1 MSSLVLE
8 LKSDALNS
16 SVSTLDVLR
25 KALVVA
31 RKLGIE
37 KFQKWIELELEGY
50 DGSPLPKYRSTRG
63 QLKAWN
69 PYHGWH
75 PIRTHSKDLQE
86 VYAKVCDCSISQPI
100 SELIFLANSEG
111 DELQMQLP
119 FQVKSFLES
128 TVRTSVKISISK
140 VSVQG
145 IVEAVRDIILQ
156 WALQLEEDD
165 VTGEGMTFS
174 KEEKQIAA
182 RHDSS
187 SFIQIINIDQAQMQ
201 NSSSES
207 QAKSGTFSNNLS
219 GANVANFANQVTDNA
234 RQQANQYNYSLEQRQ
249 TLAEAA
255 AEIQKLLEQL
265 SQTYSTD
272 TVSERMQLATEAVTR
287 IESNPNLMQRL
298 VSSLQAGG
306 VSALEQLLNHPAASF
321 VIAALED
328 WQKTKGEQVQ

>member
-1 MSSLVLE
+1 VSSLVLE
-8 LKSDALNS
+8 LQSDALNS

-63 QLKAWN
+63 QLRAWN

-75 PIRTHSKDLQE
+75 PIRTDSKDLQE
-86 VYAKVCDCSISQPI
+86 VYAEVCDCSISQPI

-119 FQVKSFLES
+119 FQAESFLVS

-156 WALQLEEDD
+156 WALQLEEDG

-182 RHDSS
+182 RHDYN
-187 SFIQIINIDQAQMQ
+187 SFIQINIDQSQMQ

-207 QAKSGTFSNNLS
+207 QANSETFSNNLS

-272 TVSERMQLATEAVTR
+272 TLSERMQLAMEAVTR

-328 WQKTKGEQVQ
+328 WKKTKGGQVP

>member
-1 MSSLVLE
+1 VSSLVLE
-8 LKSDALNS
+8 LQSDALNS

-37 KFQKWIELELEGY
+37 KFQKWIEVELEGY
-50 DGSPLPKYRSTRG
+50 DGVPLPKYRSTRG
-63 QLKAWN
+63 QLRAWN
-69 PYHGWH
+69 PYHGWR
-75 PIRTHSKDLQE
+75 PIRTDSKDLQE
-86 VYAKVCDCSISQPI
+86 AYAKVCDCSISQPI

-119 FQVKSFLES
+119 FQAESFLVS

-156 WALQLEEDD
+156 WALQLEEDG

-182 RHDSS
+182 RHDYG
-187 SFIQIINIDQAQMQ
+187 SFIQINIDQAQMQ

-207 QAKSGTFSNNLS
+207 QANSGTFSNNLS

-249 TLAEAA
+249 TLVEAA

-265 SQTYSTD
+265 SQTYSMD
-272 TVSERMQLATEAVTR
+272 TLSGRMQLATEAVTR

-306 VSALEQLLNHPAASF
+306 VSALEQFLNHPAASF

-328 WQKTKGEQVQ
+328 WQKTKGKQVQ

>member
-8 LKSDALNS
+8 LQSDALNS

-37 KFQKWIELELEGY
+37 KFQKWIESELEGY
-50 DGSPLPKYRSTRG
+50 DGISVPKYRLTTG
-63 QLKAWN
+63 QLRAWN
-69 PYHGWH
+69 PYHGWN
-75 PIRTHSKDLQE
+75 PIRTDSKDLQE
-86 VYAKVCDCSISQPI
+86 VYADMCDCSIRQSI

-119 FQVKSFLES
+119 FQVESFLVS
-128 TVRTSVKISISK
+128 TVRTSVRISISK

-145 IVEAVRDIILQ
+145 IVDAVRDIILQ
-156 WALQLEEDD
+156 WALQLEEDG
-165 VTGEGMTFS
+165 VIGEGMTFL

-182 RHDSS
+182 RHDYS
-187 SFIQIINIDQAQMQ
+187 SFIQINIDQAQMQ

-207 QAKSGTFSNNLS
+207 QANSGTFSNNLS

-249 TLAEAA
+249 TLSEAA
-255 AEIQKLLEQL
+255 EEIQQLLEQL
-265 SQTYSTD
+265 SRTYSTD
-272 TVSERMQLATEAVTR
+272 TVLGRMQLATEAVTR

-306 VSALEQLLNHPAASF
+306 VSALEQFLNHPAANF

-328 WQKTKGEQVQ
+328 WQKTAGE

>member
-1 MSSLVLE
+1 VSSLVLE
-8 LKSDALNS
+8 LQSDALNS

-50 DGSPLPKYRSTRG
+50 DSSPLPKYRSTRG
-63 QLKAWN
+63 QLRGWN

-75 PIRTHSKDLQE
+75 PIRTDSKDLQE

-111 DELQMQLP
+111 DELQMQLQ
-119 FQVKSFLES
+119 FQAESFLVS

-156 WALQLEEDD
+156 WALQLEEDG

-182 RHDSS
+182 RHDYS
-187 SFIQIINIDQAQMQ
+187 SFIQINIDQAQMQ
-201 NSSSES
+201 NSLSES
-207 QAKSGTFSNNLS
+207 QANSGTFSNNLS

-272 TVSERMQLATEAVTR
+272 TVLERMQLATEAVTR
-287 IESNPNLMQRL
+287 IKSNPNLMQRL

>member
-8 LKSDALNS
+8 LQSDALNS

-31 RKLGIE
+31 RKLGIK

-50 DGSPLPKYRSTRG
+50 DSGPVPKYRSTRG
-63 QLKAWN
+63 QLRAWN

-75 PIRTHSKDLQE
+75 PIRTESKDLRE
-86 VYAKVCDCSISQPI
+86 AYAKVCDCSISQPI

-111 DELQMQLP
+111 DELQMQLS
-119 FQVKSFLES
+119 FQVESFLVS

-156 WALQLEEDD
+156 WALQLEEDG

-182 RHDSS
+182 RHDYG
-187 SFIQIINIDQAQMQ
+187 SFIQINIDQAQMQ
-201 NSSSES
+201 NSSAES
-207 QAKSGTFSNNLS
+207 QANSGTFSNNLS

-234 RQQANQYNYSLEQRQ
+234 RQKANQYNYSLEQRQ
-249 TLAEAA
+249 TLVEAA

-272 TVSERMQLATEAVTR
+272 TLSGRMQLATEVVTR

-306 VSALEQLLNHPAASF
+306 VSALEQFLNHPAASF

-328 WQKTKGEQVQ
+328 WQKTKGKQVQ